1 MRARCRCPHIT
12 HYSLSRLINE
22 IKNASHTAFESCFR
36 GWLVGGNACTDRH
49 QTLFPWP
56 KGQTM
61 VKGCQSCESA
71 SLPLLSSSSGA
82 LVPVKEKE
90 REWGRG
96 ERERERDARQRLLQ
110 YDISHRD
117 LPQQPLAFK
126 LLFKQ
131 ADRVPNS
138 MAVVSGGWCACRNI
152 YHRQLR
158 SRHIRLTVKMQP
170 KQSWQVHTVWTLH
183 TTLALRH
190 LVNTQS
196 FCTGS

>member
-96 ERERERDARQRLLQ
+96 ERERERETLG
-110 YDISHRD
+110 
-117 LPQQPLAFK
+117 
-126 LLFKQ
+126 
-131 ADRVPNS
+131 
-138 MAVVSGGWCACRNI
+138 SGYSNMTFHTGI
-152 YHRQLR
+152 YHSNRWHLSYFSSRQTGF
-158 SRHIRLTVKMQP
+158 LTA
-170 KQSWQVHTVWTLH
+170 WL
-183 TTLALRH
+183 L
-190 LVNTQS
+190 LVAVDVPAEIS
-196 FCTGS
+196 ITGSSDLGTLGWL